1 MNDVPFLF
9 LDRLV
14 QFLYNMDYDE
24 VMPLDADL
32 SVLQLHA
39 RMFALAD
46 KYEISDLLSVAANK
60 YSARCLTAWEPSEFL
75 SSIPD
80 VYDGTPPSISTLR
93 RHAYTAIRKN
103 LPAMLNDE
111 TISNDY
117 DHTVTEHPDFAK
129 DLLQSYV
136 VEPVFKRCHVCSS
149 HQRMEI
155 LQMRCKVCKK
165 GQ

>member
-1 MNDVPFLF
+1 VPFLL

-14 QFLYNMDYDE
+14 QFFYNMDYDE
-24 VMPLDADL
+24 VLPLYAD
-32 SVLQLHA
+32 VTILQLHA

-46 KYEISDLLSVAANK
+46 KYEIPDLPSVAADK
-60 YSARCLTAWEPSEFL
+60 YSARCLTFWKPLEFL
-75 SSIPD
+75 SSIQD
-80 VYDGTPPSISTLR
+80 VYDGTPPSISLLR
-93 RHAYTAIRKN
+93 KIAYTAIRRN

-111 TISNDY
+111 TISKLY
-117 DHTVTEHPDFAK
+117 DQAVTEYPDFTK

-136 VEPVFKRCHVCSS
+136 INPVFRHCYTCSS

-155 LQMRCKVCKK
+155 LQVRCKNCKK